1 MAVIEQ
7 SPPPVEAIEVATTS
21 RAAVAER
28 SKLRKHFGRF
38 DILFFLVCT
47 LVGVDT
53 IGQISSYGAQAF
65 TWLFVL
71 LLLFFIPAAMLCA
84 ELGSTFPDEGGP
96 YIWTRLAFGRLVGAV
111 NNFMYWVTNPV
122 WVGGTLSVSVVAAY
136 TTFFNGGRDLSTVP
150 FYVLTLTF
158 IWVCILAAVLSFNIG
173 KWIPT
178 VGAFARFGLLGG
190 FTLTVVIYAAQHGV
204 HGFGAKEF
212 APNVAGF
219 MLVVP
224 LLIFN
229 LVGFELPNSAGEE
242 MKSAQRDVPFAVFRS
257 AILGGLLYGLPILGI
272 LVVLPTSATSGFKG
286 FVTAIQ
292 QVFTVYGGHVS
303 SSGVATLTGAGVVL
317 GDIAGL
323 LFILTVITS
332 GVTWIMG
339 SDRALAVTG
348 YDGAGPR
355 ALGVLSER
363 FGTPVRVNILS
374 GVVATGVL
382 VLAHTLV
389 GGSVGKLF
397 AVVLTLAASLTLIS
411 YLGIFPALPVL
422 RRKFPDL
429 RRVYRAPFPLVT
441 SGILTLLVLVST
453 VQILAPGLGVHWFSA
468 TFAPSGW
475 SYSERWTY
483 LFAEVIPL
491 TVFLLIGVLFWAL
504 GRPTRLEAEA
514 EESAWR
520 VDPVQ
525 PEVGSITES
534 TVA

>member
-1 MAVIEQ
+1 MAVIEYA
-7 SPPPVEAIEVATTS
+7 PTEVAATS
-21 RAAVAER
+21 TAAKVEK
-28 SKLRKHFGRF
+28 SKLRRHFGRF

-65 TWLFVL
+65 TWLLVL
-71 LLLFFIPAAMLCA
+71 IVLFFIPAAMLCA

-136 TTFFNGGRDLSTVP
+136 TTFFNGGRDLGTAP
-150 FYVLTLTF
+150 FYILTLTF

-178 VGAFARFGLLGG
+178 VGAWARFGLLGG
-190 FTLTVVIYAAQHGV
+190 FTVTVILYASKHGV
-204 HGFGAKEF
+204 HGFGARGF
-212 APNVAGF
+212 SPNVAGF
-219 MLVVP
+219 MLIVP

-242 MKSAQRDVPFAVFRS
+242 MKSAQKDVPFAIFRS
-257 AILGGLLYGLPILGI
+257 AILGALLYGVPILGI
-272 LVVLPTSATSGFKG
+272 LIVLPTSATAGFTG
-286 FVTAIQ
+286 FVAAIQ

-303 SSGVATLTGAGVVL
+303 ASGVPTLTGAGIVL
-317 GDIAGL
+317 GDTAAI
-323 LFILTVITS
+323 LFILAVITS

-339 SDRALAVTG
+339 ADRALAVTG

-355 ALGVLSER
+355 ALGVLSQR

-374 GVVATGVL
+374 GVVATSVL

-411 YLGIFPALPVL
+411 YIGIFPALPVL
-422 RRKFPDL
+422 RRKYPNL

-441 SGILTLLVLVST
+441 SGILTLLVVVST

-468 TFAPSGW
+468 TFAPEGW
-475 SYSERWTY
+475 THSERWTY
-483 LFAEVIPL
+483 LWVEVIPL
-491 TVFLLIGVLFWAL
+491 TFFLLIGVLFWAL
-504 GRPTRLEAEA
+504 GGRTRAEA
-514 EESAWR
+514 RAEELAAMETLPSME
-520 VDPVQ
+520 VDEGAS
-525 PEVGSITES
+525 EVLASVE
-534 TVA
+534 